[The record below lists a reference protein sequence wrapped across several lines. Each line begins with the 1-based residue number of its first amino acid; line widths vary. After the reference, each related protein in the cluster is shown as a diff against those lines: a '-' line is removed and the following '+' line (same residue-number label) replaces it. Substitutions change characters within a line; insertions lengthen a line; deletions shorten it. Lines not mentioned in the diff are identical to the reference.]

1 MWASAW
7 VWVLWIFCSLKGS
20 APMRSGS
27 HTQVRSSEILM
38 DQISLEPVI
47 GQWKERAELKVL
59 EDRENNGRRGRMNQN
74 HVT

>member
-1 MWASAW
+1 
-7 VWVLWIFCSLKGS
+7 
-20 APMRSGS
+20 
-27 HTQVRSSEILM
+27 M